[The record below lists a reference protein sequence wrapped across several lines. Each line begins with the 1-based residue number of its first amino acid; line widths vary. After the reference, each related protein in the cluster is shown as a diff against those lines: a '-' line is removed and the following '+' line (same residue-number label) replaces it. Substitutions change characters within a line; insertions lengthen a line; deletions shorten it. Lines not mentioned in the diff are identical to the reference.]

1 MKQLLAKCLLTSD
14 ACDNSHPPLTLLISF
29 LHIYLYVIH
38 TLCHVMF
45 MLVYAVKGAKG
56 SDFNSHNITDKVADR
71 LTGDLTLYK
80 DSAKVDG
87 SP

>member
-1 MKQLLAKCLLTSD
+1 MKELRAKCLLTAD
-14 ACDNSHPPLTLLISF
+14 ACDKSHPPLTLPTSF

-45 MLVYAVKGAKG
+45 MLVYAFKDAKGA
-56 SDFNSHNITDKVADR
+56 DFNSHNITDKVADR

-80 DSAKVDG
+80 DSAKVEG